1 MLREK
6 DIIGKKAESSMMD
19 LHGEPR
25 VSIIDTVTDE

>member
-6 DIIGKKAESSMMD
+6 EITGKKVESSMMD

-25 VSIIDTVTDE
+25 VSIIDIVTDK